1 MKPRLLVVDD
11 EPDLVDLYALSLRGD
26 YEVETA
32 YGGREAIDL
41 IEDGETFDVALIDR
55 RMPDV
60 SGDDVLERLVE
71 TSPDCRVA
79 MVTAVEPDFDVLDMS
94 FDEYIVK
101 PISKADIHETVSRLL
116 RLESYR
122 EKRQEGYVLAS
133 KAAALRAHKDP
144 EALEG
149 SEEYQDLVGRLE
161 SVRTELD
168 DTADEFETVDFA
180 TAFCDIGDD
189 EPVAPTND

>member
-1 MKPRLLVVDD
+1 MRPRLLVVDD
-11 EPDLVDLYALSLRGD
+11 EPELVDLYAISLRGD

-32 YGGREAIDL
+32 YGGQEALDL

-60 SGDDVLERLVE
+60 SGDEVLDRLVE
-71 TSPDCRVA
+71 AVPDCRVA
-79 MVTAVEPDFDVLDMS
+79 MVTAVEPDLDVLDMP

-101 PISKADIHETVSRLL
+101 PISKSDIHEAVSRLL
-116 RLESYR
+116 RLEFYR
-122 EKRQEGYVLAS
+122 EKRQEGYALAS

-144 EALEG
+144 AVLEG
-149 SEEYQDLVGRLE
+149 SEEYRELVDRLE
-161 SVRTELD
+161 AVRNELD
-168 DTADEFETVDFA
+168 DTVAEFETADFA
-180 TAFCDIGDD
+180 TAFSEIGDD